1 MELGAADADDAGVYR
16 LDERRAL
23 VQTVDFF
30 TPIVDDPRDWGRAA
44 AANSLSDVY
53 AMGGRPLAALQLAA
67 WPRDSLPWE
76 MLTETMTGG
85 AEVMAEAGAV
95 VLGGHSIDNPTPLYG
110 FAVTGLADPERMTRK
125 GGARPGD
132 AMVLTKPLG
141 VGTAAAAIRR
151 QVASEE
157 LRTAVVEVM
166 CALNGPAA
174 EAMVA
179 EGVACATDVT
189 GFGLLGHLREVVSAS
204 GTGARI
210 RMDSVPV
217 LDGIADLV
225 EAGVYPGGSERNLA
239 AVREM
244 LSARVGETQ
253 VRILAD
259 AQTSGGLL
267 MAVPPERTERL
278 MERLATAAP
287 EAAIIGEFTSGTGME
302 VT

>member
-1 MELGAADADDAGVYR
+1 MALGAAADDAGVYR

-30 TPIVDDPRDWGRAA
+30 TPIVDDPRDWGRAS

-53 AMGGRPLAALQLAA
+53 AMGGKPLAALQLAA
-67 WPRDSLPWE
+67 WPRDALPPE
-76 MLTETMTGG
+76 MLTETMMGG

-95 VLGGHSIDNPTPLYG
+95 VLGGHTIDNPTPLYG
-110 FAVTGLADPERMTRK
+110 FAVTGLVDPERMTVK

-141 VGTAAAAIRR
+141 TGAAATAIRR
-151 QVASEE
+151 GVATEE
-157 LRTAVVEVM
+157 LRAAMTEVM

-174 EAMVA
+174 EAMTA
-179 EGVACATDVT
+179 EGVRCATDVT

-210 RMDSVPV
+210 RMDAVPV
-217 LDGIADLV
+217 LDGVADLV
-225 EAGVYPGGSERNLA
+225 EAGVFPGGSERNLE
-239 AVREM
+239 AVRGI
-244 LSARVGETQ
+244 LTARVGETQ
-253 VRILAD
+253 VKILAD

-267 MAVPPERTERL
+267 MAVPPGRTERL

-287 EAAIIGEFTSGTGME
+287 AAAVIGEFTDGTGME
-302 VT
+302 VA